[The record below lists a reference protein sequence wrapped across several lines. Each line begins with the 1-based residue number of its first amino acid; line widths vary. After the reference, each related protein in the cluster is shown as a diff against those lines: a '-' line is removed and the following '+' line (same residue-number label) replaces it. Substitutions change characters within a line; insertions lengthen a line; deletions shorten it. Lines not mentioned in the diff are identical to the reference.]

1 MFKNIHQKLIIS
13 YYENESIKTSFHI
26 EEVKFM
32 SFDNDNDRL
41 VSGLLCDKDIARIKE
56 AVCIQVDK
64 VYDSCKD
71 KDCIED
77 ARVFFRYPDRVQ
89 RIINNSIN
97 VKCRRAEIVD
107 VYADVEPVPFK
118 RGFYTVDVKFF
129 IKVTLDFFVSR
140 LRGGTKIVTI
150 PGIVLFDKKVILFG
164 SEGNIKI
171 FKSKFTDSCDD
182 SPISSA
188 LQQDNQPVAKIEV
201 AEPICLNARI
211 QDILDKFFD
220 DKCCFDQLPRGV
232 VESLESDNFDDSDI
246 VEIAD
251 TGERGAFPTRR
262 VVATIGLFS
271 IIKLVRNV
279 QLLIP
284 AFDFCV
290 PHKKCVSAT
299 DENPC
304 ELFES
309 IEFPV
314 DEFFPPQKFD
324 FPRALEEEEEML
336 RKATE

>member
-1 MFKNIHQKLIIS
+1 
-13 YYENESIKTSFHI
+13 
-26 EEVKFM
+26 M
-32 SFDNDNDRL
+32 SFDNDNDR
-41 VSGLLCDKDIARIKE
+41 VAAGLLCDKDIGRIKE

-77 ARVFFRYPDRVQ
+77 ARVFFKNPERVQ

-97 VKCRRAEIVD
+97 VKCRRAEVVD
-107 VYADVEPVPFK
+107 VFADVEPVPFK
-118 RGFYTVDVKFF
+118 RGFFTVDVKFF

-140 LRGGTKIVTI
+140 LRNGTRIVTV

-171 FKSKFTDSCDD
+171 FKSRFKDDCDD
-182 SPISSA
+182 DHIKSA
-188 LQQDNQPVAKIEV
+188 LQQDNQPVAKVEV

-211 QDILDKFFD
+211 QDVMDKFFD
-220 DKCCFDQLPRGV
+220 DSCCFDQLPRGV
-232 VESLESDNFDDSDI
+232 AESIEVDIFDDGDI
-246 VEIAD
+246 SEVAGAED
-251 TGERGAFPTRR
+251 RAFPTRR

-290 PHKKCVSAT
+290 PEKQCVSAT

-309 IEFPV
+309 IDFPV